1 MQKTRALTSE
11 GDAMTNTEAIEA
23 LRKELI
29 GASAKSDYY
38 TGYKHGL
45 ELALEIF
52 RGLDNTDSG
61 AKSK

>member
-1 MQKTRALTSE
+1 
-11 GDAMTNTEAIEA
+11 MTNTEALEA
-23 LRKELI
+23 IKRELI

-38 TGYKHGL
+38 TGYKNGL

-52 RGLDNTDSG
+52 RGLDNTDSE